1 MGITERREREKI
13 ERRNTILN
21 CAKELIFEQG
31 VERVGM
37 EDIARRAELS
47 KATLYLYFSGKEIL
61 FNEIC
66 EESAKA
72 FLERFRPYWESGL
85 TGISALKRFWHG
97 YVELFGDSK
106 DMVLIFHVY
115 NYLNSW
121 PIINTIPGVEPEPF
135 NSPYVDTIFNM
146 MKTIIEQ
153 CKSEGVFD
161 PDLDSTLAMRLV
173 LSLFSFFVGNAANIS
188 AGSEKTE
195 AIANEMR
202 SAFQILIRGFAGEGV
217 DRSQLDINKG

>member
-13 ERRNTILN
+13 ERRNAILN

-37 EDIARRAELS
+37 EDIARKAELS

-66 EESAKA
+66 EEAAKA
-72 FLERFRPYWESGL
+72 FLGRFSPYWESGL
-85 TGISALKRFWHG
+85 TGISALKRFWYG

-106 DMVLIFHVY
+106 EMVLIFRVY

-121 PIINTIPGVEPEPF
+121 PIMNTIPGNDAEQY
-135 NSPYVDTIFNM
+135 NSPCVDTIFNM

-161 PDLDSTLAMRLV
+161 PELDSTLAMRLV
-173 LSLFSFFVGNAANIS
+173 LSLFSFFVGNAANITL
-188 AGSEKTE
+188 GTDKTE
-195 AIANEMR
+195 AIVNEMKN
-202 SAFQILIRGFAGEGV
+202 AFQILIRGFAREGV
-217 DRSQLDINKG
+217 NRSQLDLM